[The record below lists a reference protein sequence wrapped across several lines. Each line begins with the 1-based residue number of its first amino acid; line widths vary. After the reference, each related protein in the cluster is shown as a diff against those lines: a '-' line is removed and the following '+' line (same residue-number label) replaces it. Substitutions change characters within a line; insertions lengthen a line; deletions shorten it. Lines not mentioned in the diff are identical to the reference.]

1 MARERGVVNWGS
13 DNLANRAGKS
23 SIDGDRGLGGAHV
36 ERFGTVAEARE
47 HYRLLLGTDL
57 IRMAPE
63 REHYVRLGKIVPRA
77 PTLERYP
84 QKNQT
89 WKGPKMSGLSQIF
102 CANK

>member
-1 MARERGVVNWGS
+1 MAREGGVVNWGS

-23 SIDGDRGLGGAHV
+23 AVDGDRGLGGAHV

-63 REHYVRLGKIVPRA
+63 RPLGQARK
-77 PTLERYP
+77 E
-84 QKNQT
+84 K
-89 WKGPKMSGLSQIF
+89 SQELLR
-102 CANK
+102 